1 MRSFRWFRVNGI
13 FYALISAALE
23 LTNSPFVVLLMHLE
37 DAASPLLE
45 SRAFIAKKPS
55 SLKTSDRRSL
65 LSFIGLPLNLFG
77 IVREAS
83 LDHLFCRY

>member
-1 MRSFRWFRVNGI
+1 
-13 FYALISAALE
+13 
-23 LTNSPFVVLLMHLE
+23 MHLE

-77 IVREAS
+77 IVSEGLSNTRPGRR
-83 LDHLFCRY
+83 L